1 MVLRRWRGHFLGRW
15 GGRLGGVPFEGVRS
29 AWLADVEARRLTER
43 YLAAAER
50 RLDLDLADG
59 RAGELVPELSD
70 LTARYPLRESLWV
83 RLLVVLDR
91 CGRQAEALER
101 YEAVRVRL
109 AEELGADPG
118 PELQRVHADLLAG
131 SPLQPSGAAG
141 SMAPGRLVPRQLPVD
156 VDGFTGREQELAG
169 LGELLGDGDDG
180 ALEPVVV

>member
-83 RLLVVLDR
+83 RLLVVLDH

-118 PELQRVHADLLAG
+118 PELQRIHADLLAG
-131 SPLQPSGAAG
+131 RPLLPDAGAA
-141 SMAPGRLVPRQLPVD
+141 AVRCPCIVPRQLPAAVN
-156 VDGFTGREQELAG
+156 GFT
-169 LGELLGDGDDG
+169 
-180 ALEPVVV
+180 